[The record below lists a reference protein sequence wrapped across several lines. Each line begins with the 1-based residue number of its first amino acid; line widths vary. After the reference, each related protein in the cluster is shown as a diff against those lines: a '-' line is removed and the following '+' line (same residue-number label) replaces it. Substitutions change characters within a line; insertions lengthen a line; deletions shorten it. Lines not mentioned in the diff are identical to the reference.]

1 MGILFTDIR
10 DLDPDWINIKI
21 GNQKLNEKMMNKLYK
36 FFTIEIKRTVI
47 KN

>member
-1 MGILFTDIR
+1 MKTLFTDIR

-21 GNQKLNEKMMNKLYK
+21 RNQELNEKMINKLYK